1 MFGFSV
7 GLPGEDS
14 FTVPDKKEEDYQS
27 GQEQGKERVVVK
39 WRVPGAFPARQTFS
53 EGYCGE
59 KFLAG
64 QRVGDRSY
72 GIEDGLCRVGG
83 QGSDEG
89 RRGVASGLCE
99 GPGACG
105 RGVGGVCG
113 QGRGGL
119 CRRVVADGKGLC
131 RRCVRGAVS
140 RGSGTGQRVDG

>member
-1 MFGFSV
+1 MLEEEIEGCRQSQQQGIDGITAREGEGLPHDKEGDGAQCPLDKKGVGQEQIPQMGVDAEEVFAAVAVAVMFGFSV

-64 QRVGDRSY
+64 QRVG
-72 GIEDGLCRVGG
+72 G
-83 QGSDEG
+83 
-89 RRGVASGLCE
+89 
-99 GPGACG
+99 
-105 RGVGGVCG
+105 
-113 QGRGGL
+113 
-119 CRRVVADGKGLC
+119 
-131 RRCVRGAVS
+131 
-140 RGSGTGQRVDG
+140 